1 MPGGSILEAMAKAVE
16 DASVVV
22 MALSEKYKKSPNCRT
37 GNLYSINQLMRASI
51 RMSHYSYKKK
61 KRNRRYKTF

>member
-37 GNLYSINQLMRASI
+37 GILFDNTYIEIKLNELDG
-51 RMSHYSYKKK
+51 
-61 KRNRRYKTF
+61 